1 MTCRSIQG
9 GTRLGT
15 AIMAMG
21 FLHVSRAAAQ
31 SPATGMPSPTTVP
44 APAPPALALY
54 RTPVIALVQPAAGGT
69 VPQDKPVVVFRFA
82 QGEANDGID
91 AKSFF
96 VTIDGVDVT
105 PAFQI
110 AGGDAWG
117 SLAGTPG
124 AGPVGSL
131 TVGVHE
137 VTARICSER
146 GACGTA
152 TAAVTIL
159 ALPQVSAAGPSTHAT
174 SKRGRIV
181 DLIIRASKKL
191 LLP

>member
-1 MTCRSIQG
+1 MTCRSIQR

-31 SPATGMPSPTTVP
+31 SPSTGTPPPTTV
-44 APAPPALALY
+44 PPALALY

-82 QGEANDGID
+82 QGEANDAID

-96 VTIDGVDVT
+96 VTIDGVEVT

-117 SLAGTPG
+117 SLAGTAG
-124 AGPVGSL
+124 ARPVGSL

-159 ALPQVSAAGPSTHAT
+159 ALPQISAAGPSTHAT